1 MNQPKLILEIASG
14 PLDGQVVTLVAETE
28 WHKMGDG
35 PLSFPWDTEL
45 GTSQARFILVAGAW
59 WLEPIGGT
67 RSTRRNGE
75 LIQAKVKLAEEDV
88 LKAANTWLKVKQINQ
103 TQKE

>member
-14 PLDGQVVTLVAETE
+14 PLDGQVVTLAAETE
-28 WHKMGDG
+28 WHKIGDG

-45 GTSQARFILVAGAW
+45 GTPQARFILVAGAW
-59 WLEPIGGT
+59 WLEPIGRT

-75 LIQAKVKLAEEDV
+75 PVKEKVILTQGDW
-88 LKAANTWLKVKQINQ
+88 LKAADTWLLIKQIDQ
-103 TQKE
+103 AAT